1 MKANKPHHQ
10 KSIYMVVNLVEWVDV
25 MDWARR
31 GEGSENRHHFPP
43 RDAFSDPSPLR
54 VMPALCVEW
63 G

>member
-1 MKANKPHHQ
+1 
-10 KSIYMVVNLVEWVDV
+10 MVDLV
-25 MDWARR
+25 DWARR

-54 VMPALCVEW
+54 MLPVICPEW